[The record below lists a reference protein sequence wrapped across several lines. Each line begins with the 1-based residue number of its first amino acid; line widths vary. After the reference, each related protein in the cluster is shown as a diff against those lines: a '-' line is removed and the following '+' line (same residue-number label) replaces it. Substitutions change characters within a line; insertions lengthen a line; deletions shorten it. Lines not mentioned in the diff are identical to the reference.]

1 MESESIRLLKQQAT
15 IINQSGEIR
24 SFLFANCPFYSAT
37 THRSNCG
44 ECTQYMNEIF
54 SVGKYQAKAS

>member
-1 MESESIRLLKQQAT
+1 MESESIKLLKQQAT

-24 SFLFANCPFYSAT
+24 SFLFANCLFYSAT
-37 THRSNCG
+37 THRSSCG